1 METLLGSK
9 HLKRLY
15 LLIIRAAMIKVKI
28 YAEYRDILGTNEIDV
43 PHDTLTFKE
52 IVDYIS
58 QKYNK
63 EFINAA
69 IQNGKINEYMLVMVG
84 DRMLT
89 SIEDTIKDGE
99 ILKILATAH
108 GG

>member
-1 METLLGSK
+1 
-9 HLKRLY
+9 
-15 LLIIRAAMIKVKI
+15 MIKVRL
-28 YAEYRDILGTNEIDV
+28 YAEYRDMLGKNEIDV
-43 PHDTLTFKE
+43 PCEQMTFKE
-52 IVDYIS
+52 IIDNIS
-58 QKYNK
+58 NNYNK
-63 EFINAA
+63 EFLNAA

-89 SIEDTIKDGE
+89 SIEDTIKSGE